1 MAKFSSDLDLT
12 GDAPVR
18 VRPRLGE
25 WGPSLVPT
33 TSRKKRVRVYS
44 LAALVVGLAAVTA
57 LITVFYR
64 AVQGG

>member
-1 MAKFSSDLDLT
+1 MDNSKEYVA

-33 TSRKKRVRVYS
+33 TNRKKRTRVYCV
-44 LAALVVGLAAVTA
+44 AALVVGLAAVVT
-57 LITVFYR
+57 LMTVFYK
-64 AVQGG
+64 VIQGV